1 VAKNPRID
9 RDRFDELG
17 VLVWERE
24 WRVGSIFER
33 RDVLG
38 SRCSR
43 FGRVS
48 AGSRPVIGL
57 PGGKGV
63 PWLNLTFEHKTSDLL
78 ANIDREVNLEAL
90 IISIELERAEYEP
103 EQFPGLVF
111 RPGVVDATLLVFF
124 TGKIIIDG
132 TSDSEEALRGVP
144 QVEAALV

>member
-1 VAKNPRID
+1 MAKGPRID

-17 VLVWERE
+17 VMVWERE

-43 FGRVS
+43 SGRVA

-57 PGGKGV
+57 PGRKGV
-63 PWLNLTFEHKTSDLL
+63 PLSNLTFEHKTSVFL

-90 IISIELERAEYEP
+90 IISIGLERAEYEP
-103 EQFPGLVF
+103 NSSPALSSGL
-111 RPGVVDATLLVFF
+111 
-124 TGKIIIDG
+124 
-132 TSDSEEALRGVP
+132 E
-144 QVEAALV
+144 